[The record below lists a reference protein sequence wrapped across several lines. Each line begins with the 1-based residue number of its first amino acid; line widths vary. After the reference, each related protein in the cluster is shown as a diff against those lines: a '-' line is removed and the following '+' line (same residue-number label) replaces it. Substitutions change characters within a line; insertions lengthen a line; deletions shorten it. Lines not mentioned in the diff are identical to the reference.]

1 MKSAV
6 YLYIHLN
13 SLVDVLLD
21 ESAEK
26 VQLPKGDT
34 WSVHKF
40 GGTCVG
46 SAERIKSVGNIILND
61 DSERKLV
68 VVSAMSKVTD
78 MMYDLINRAQSRDES
93 YISALDA
100 VLEKHR
106 STALDLLDGDD
117 LGSFLS
123 ELHHDVNNLKAMLRA
138 IYIGIEL
145 FSLYLS
151 LYICFGQ
158 YTFLY
163 VILLISFTHLH
174 AKLYHSFIDFQF
186 IFIKLLN

>member
-1 MKSAV
+1 M
-6 YLYIHLN
+6 
-13 SLVDVLLD
+13 
-21 ESAEK
+21 EK

-40 GGTCVG
+40 GGTGVG
-46 SAERIKSVGNIILND
+46 SSERIRNVADIIVND

-78 MMYDLINRAQSRDES
+78 MMYDLIDKAQSRDES

-123 ELHHDVNNLKAMLRA
+123 RLHDDIINLKAMLRA
-138 IYIGIEL
+138 IYIGMR
-145 FSLYLS
+145 FFLS
-151 LYICFGQ
+151 LS
-158 YTFLY
+158 
-163 VILLISFTHLH
+163 LLVFTCVCV
-174 AKLYHSFIDFQF
+174 
-186 IFIKLLN
+186 